1 MRKKEYSICQKGR
14 LKYVFFV
21 HIYITNI
28 LKLYCRNIYLM
39 LRNEKINDTK
49 KQISKRNNF
58 FMLSFLYLCQLL
70 IVVV

>member
-1 MRKKEYSICQKGR
+1 MS
-14 LKYVFFV
+14 FFV

-49 KQISKRNNF
+49 KTNKQKK
-58 FMLSFLYLCQLL
+58 
-70 IVVV
+70 